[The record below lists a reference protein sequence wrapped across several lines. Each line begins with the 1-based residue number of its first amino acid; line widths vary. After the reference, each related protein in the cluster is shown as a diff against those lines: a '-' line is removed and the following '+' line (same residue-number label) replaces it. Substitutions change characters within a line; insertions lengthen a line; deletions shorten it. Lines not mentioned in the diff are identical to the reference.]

1 LRFPIPF
8 SPPRILQNRQD
19 RRFSVATTIVFM
31 GTPDFAVPSLEI
43 LIRNNYSIRAV
54 VTAPD
59 KPRGRGQELSPTP
72 VKQLAALHTLPV
84 LQPESLRDPAFIEA
98 IATLNPD
105 LIIVVAFRI
114 LPPEVFSIPRLGS
127 FNLHASLL
135 PKYRGAAPINWAI
148 INGENETG
156 VTTFFLQEKVDTGN
170 MLLQARVPIR
180 PEDNAGTLH
189 DTLAHVGAEIVL
201 HTVRLIE
208 QGRVNTRMQDDAL
221 ASPAPKLFKKDCVIS
236 WNQPAEKIHNR
247 IRGLSPYP
255 AAFTTHAGK
264 VLKLFRSHVSDER
277 SVAAPGSVVVRGSR
291 LEVCTDDRMI
301 AIDELQQEGRKRM
314 GVEEF
319 LRGYR
324 IATGEQFA

>member
-1 LRFPIPF
+1 
-8 SPPRILQNRQD
+8 
-19 RRFSVATTIVFM
+19 M
-31 GTPDFAVPSLEI
+31 GTPDFAVPTLEI
-43 LIRNNYSIRAV
+43 LLANSYPIKAV

-72 VKQLAALHTLPV
+72 TKTIALKHQLSV
-84 LQPESLRDPAFIEA
+84 LQPESLKDPVFTASIRD
-98 IATLNPD
+98 LNPD

-114 LPPEVFSIPRLGS
+114 LPKEIFTIPRLGS

-148 INGENETG
+148 INGEKETG

-170 MLLQARVPIR
+170 TLLQARLPITH
-180 PEDNAGTLH
+180 EDNAGTIH
-189 DTLAHVGAEIVL
+189 DKLAEVGAEIVL

-208 QGRVNTRMQDDAL
+208 QGKAITRRQDDTL
-221 ASPAPKLFKKDCVIS
+221 ASPAPKIFKEDCRID
-236 WNQPAEKIHNR
+236 WRQPAEKIHNR

-255 AAFTTHAGK
+255 TAFTTHHGK
-264 VLKLFRSHVSDER
+264 VIKLYKSHVAEGTSTGEPGKVQVTG
-277 SVAAPGSVVVRGSR
+277 SNLHVATG
-291 LEVCTDDRMI
+291 DRMI

-319 LRGYR
+319 LRGYK
-324 IATGEQFA
+324 IQNGEKFM